1 MPTLNRCDYACKA
14 LLSIYNQ
21 AEAHHAIEVTISNNC
36 SDHNY
41 DLLEGLLDKCPE
53 DLSLGYTIQKNRLTL
68 DEHMHALV
76 NLAKGRYVY
85 YLGDDD
91 YFLDEQLILLV
102 ELVVR
107 YLPDLAIFN
116 GRLVDESGEMIGKH
130 FYLPEKIY
138 TCINEAFLDLRDKG
152 TFGAVLVRREYLDD
166 ASFKALIGTSH
177 AYGCFWLSLLRVYN
191 SLGSCCII
199 IPGFELVALRMAEKS
214 YSKLIVYFRDIPY
227 ELAVY
232 QRHLPPG
239 SPQRLN
245 YAFARRYYRRVTSFY
260 FLASLYASGSPLHEL
275 ANINPS
281 VYMRTRVQILISKIL
296 VRTGFYNMLCKLKPL
311 FKLWLPEFIRMIK
324 ER

>member
-1 MPTLNRCDYACKA
+1 MPTLDRCNYARKA
-14 LLSIYNQ
+14 LSSIYNQ
-21 AEAHHAIEVTISNNC
+21 AEAHHAIEVVISNNC
-36 SDHNY
+36 SDHDY
-41 DLLEGLLDKCPE
+41 ELFESLLDACP
-53 DLSLGYTIQKNRLTL
+53 DGLSLSYTVQKNRLTL

-102 ELVVR
+102 ELVAR
-107 YLPDLAIFN
+107 CMPDLAIFN
-116 GRLVDESGEMIGKH
+116 GRLIDEAGEVIGSH

-138 TCINEAFLDLRDKG
+138 TCVNEAFLDLRDKG
-152 TFGAVLVRREYLDD
+152 TFGAVLVRRDYLDD
-166 ASFKALIGTSH
+166 VSFRALIGTSH
-177 AYGCFWLSLLRVYN
+177 AYGCFWLSLLKVYN

-239 SPQRLN
+239 SPQKLN
-245 YAFARRYYRRVTSFY
+245 YTFARRYYRKVTSII
-260 FLASLYASGSPLHEL
+260 FLAGLQASGSPLYEL

-281 VYMRTRVQILISKIL
+281 VHKKTRVKILISKVL
-296 VRTGFYNMLCKLKPL
+296 VLTGLYNMLYKLKPL
-311 FKLWLPEFIRMIK
+311 FKLWIPKFIRMIK
-324 ER
+324 RQ